1 MLTKTDVDSLS
12 PESAEIAGR
21 YVSSIRKYLFPLN
34 QGRTTAKKIEQHL
47 LAEITFLLYS
57 GNRLLGTDVI
67 DCLDAYW
74 SFAAINC
81 GVPAAKV
88 AAIVGR
94 VPSAMPLLGLFD
106 QSEISCVEQNCAEAA
121 VARLLADDTIHWFAM
136 QLRPSVKYETL
147 MSRIDSLGDS
157 CRRPEVFYPFE
168 EICRRVGKK
177 ILRLKK
183 PIINNVVF
191 FRSRMTD
198 VYPLF
203 LNIGDLAWCFTSS
216 RGKDSSYAIIP
227 DVAMSEFMTAIGGF
241 NPEYEVGEI
250 GSIDIKEGDEVI
262 LLGSLFGERE
272 VTLTSFSS
280 KTDTRGRTIYR
291 IAFFSNDADGSGL
304 EWCVDVRPSQIKKAE
319 A

>member
-1 MLTKTDVDSLS
+1 
-12 PESAEIAGR
+12 
-21 YVSSIRKYLFPLN
+21 
-34 QGRTTAKKIEQHL
+34 
-47 LAEITFLLYS
+47 
-57 GNRLLGTDVI
+57 
-67 DCLDAYW
+67 
-74 SFAAINC
+74 
-81 GVPAAKV
+81 
-88 AAIVGR
+88 
-94 VPSAMPLLGLFD
+94 
-106 QSEISCVEQNCAEAA
+106 
-121 VARLLADDTIHWFAM
+121 
-136 QLRPSVKYETL
+136 